1 MVCGLYGLRTL
12 CSADCMVFELFGL
25 RTVWSGDCLVCGL
38 YGLTD
43 SFYLSFPMI

>member
-1 MVCGLYGLRTL
+1 MVCGLYGLRTVW
-12 CSADCMVFELFGL
+12 SADSMFCELFGL
-25 RTVWSGDCLVCGL
+25 RTVWSGDCLVCRL